1 MYMRFHGGSLRI
13 NRDVIDFSINTNPI
27 GVPIQLKKTLEECFR
42 KDIYTVYPNYNY
54 TELKKRIAYFHDIKY
69 NNIIPSNGASEALNY
84 IIIALNP
91 STLIVVSPSYG
102 DYELLCES
110 LHIKC
115 IYKNMVQ
122 KNNFFEIDYNSLVD
136 TAKESEKPLI
146 IITNPNNPTGSVA
159 KEKLLSDLAD
169 ELKNKA
175 WILVDEAYAELS
187 GYQGLLNTLN
197 QDNIIIVRSFTKIF
211 SIPGLRIGFIY
222 GVSRKILNIIDSIR
236 PTWNVNS
243 IVECALKK
251 AFLRYKEELWDFIRK
266 SVTYVKSEREYML
279 KLLSNMHYK
288 VYKSE
293 TNFLLMKHPQT
304 DTMNLYNYL
313 LKKYNILVR
322 PAYTFYGLTRD
333 HTRISIRSRRENIL
347 LVKGLGEYQKIY

>member
-1 MYMRFHGGSLRI
+1 MRFHGGSFRV
-13 NRDVIDFSINTNPI
+13 NRETIDFSINTNPI
-27 GVPIQLKKTLEECFR
+27 GVPTQLKKNLEECFR
-42 KDIYTVYPNYNY
+42 KDIYTVYPDYNY
-54 TELKKRIAYFHDIKY
+54 TELKKGIAYFYDIKY
-69 NNIIPSNGASEALNY
+69 DSIIPSNGASEALNY

-102 DYELLCES
+102 DYELLCEK

-115 IYKNMVQ
+115 IYENMML

-136 TAKESEKPLI
+136 IAKESEKPLI

-159 KEKLLSDLAD
+159 KEKLLCDLAD

-197 QDNIIIVRSFTKIF
+197 QDNIIVVRSFTKIF
-211 SIPGLRIGFIY
+211 SIPGLRIGFMY
-222 GVSRKILNIIDSIR
+222 GFSRKILNIIDSIR
-236 PTWNVNS
+236 PTWNINS

-251 AFLRYKEELWDFIRK
+251 AFLDCKEELWDFIRK
-266 SVTYVKSEREYML
+266 SAAYVKTERKYML
-279 KLLSNMHYK
+279 KMLSNIDYK

-293 TNFLLMKHPQT
+293 TNFLLLKHPQI
-304 DTMNLYNYL
+304 DTVDLYNYL
-313 LKKYNILVR
+313 LKKHNILVR
-322 PAYTFYGLTRD
+322 PAYTFYGLTRY
-333 HTRISIRSRRENIL
+333 HTRISIRNRRENML
-347 LVKGLGEYQKIY
+347 LVRSLGECQKIY